1 MKIQYCSDLHL
12 EFAHNERFLKEIPI
26 QPVADILVWPVTS
39 SIGNKRILSIGSLIT
54 FLTILRPF
62 TTSQATMSFI
72 PAKKFKS

>member
-1 MKIQYCSDLHL
+1 
-12 EFAHNERFLKEIPI
+12 
-26 QPVADILVWPVTS
+26 
-39 SIGNKRILSIGSLIT
+39 LIT